1 MAGHARDS
9 GRSVRRRLEGS
20 FNAAAAEEHGT
31 NSCQSM
37 AAASSKKSLAESLDL
52 NPDATPS
59 PKKPASKRQKRR
71 HSTPEAPS
79 KERASVPVVMS
90 SPGCVCVCLYI
101 YIYIYIYIFFSICV
115 CACVDTREYK
125 RL

>member
-20 FNAAAAEEHGT
+20 FNAAAAAEEHGT

-71 HSTPEAPS
+71 HSTEAPS

-90 SPGCVCVCLYI
+90 SPGCVCV
-101 YIYIYIYIFFSICV
+101 YIYIYIFFFYMCV
-115 CACVDTREYK
+115 CLC
-125 RL
+125 